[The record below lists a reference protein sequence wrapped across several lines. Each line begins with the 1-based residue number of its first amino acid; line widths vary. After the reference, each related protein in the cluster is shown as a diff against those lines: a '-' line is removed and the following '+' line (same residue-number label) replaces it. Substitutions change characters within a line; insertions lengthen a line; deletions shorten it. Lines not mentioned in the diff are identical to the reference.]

1 MMANKDELIKFDT
14 DKSSWIND
22 IDAKYKKD
30 KKTNKTKT
38 SNKNRQTFQNSANT
52 FTLLPVFL
60 IQI

>member
-52 FTLLPVFL
+52 FMLLPVFL

>member
-38 SNKNRQTFQNSANT
+38 SNKTRQTFQNSANT